1 MATLYRNAAIY
12 DGSDLLLHGHA
23 VMVEGGLISRVAP
36 EAEFTGFT
44 GKVEDCAG
52 GTLLP
57 GLIDCH
63 MHLLLTGGP
72 DQLGP
77 LLRTPA
83 PTMALHGLKAAQ
95 HALMGGITTVRDV
108 GGYRFIEM
116 SVRDAIN
123 RGDFVGPTIQCA
135 GHIIVMTG
143 GHAGAIGREADGPD
157 EIVKAVREQ
166 IKGGADLI
174 KLMATGG
181 TSTAGSDPSAAEFT
195 EAEIAAACAEAKR
208 RNRRIAAH
216 AHGAGG
222 IVNAV
227 KGGITSIEHGK
238 FLDEATVELMV
249 RHGVF
254 LVPTLSVGHWT
265 LANRDRG
272 TIPAHIIEK
281 TEWSREHH
289 RASLRLFHQAGG
301 RLAMGTDA
309 GTQYNMHHSAA
320 FELALMVEAG
330 IPEGDALHAATEAAA
345 DLLGLAD
352 RGRIAEG
359 LVADLLLVSGDPLS
373 DIKAAALAANHRL
386 VVKRGDVVRRN

>member
-1 MATLYRNAAIY
+1 MATLYRSARIF
-12 DGSDLLLHGHA
+12 DGSDRLRDGHA
-23 VMVEGGLISRVAP
+23 VLVEGGRIARVAP
-36 EAEFTGFT
+36 EGEFAGFA
-44 GKVEDCAG
+44 GDVEDCAG
-52 GTLLP
+52 QALLP

-63 MHLLLTGGP
+63 MHLMLTGGP

-77 LLRTPA
+77 VTTLPA
-83 PTMALHGLKAAQ
+83 ATMALHGLKAAQ
-95 HALMGGITTVRDV
+95 SALMGGITTLRDV

-123 RGDFVGPTIQCA
+123 RGDLVGPTILCS

-143 GHAGAIGREADGPD
+143 GHAGKIGREADGPD
-157 EIVKAVREQ
+157 ELVKAVREQ

-181 TSTAGSDPSAAEFT
+181 VATASSDPSAAEFT

-222 IVNAV
+222 IRNAV
-227 KGGITSIEHGK
+227 LGGVTSIEHGK
-238 FLDEATVELMV
+238 FLDEETVALMV
-249 RHGVF
+249 RHGVY

-265 LANRDRG
+265 LQNRHRG
-272 TIPAHIIEK
+272 TIPAHIVEK
-281 TEWSREHH
+281 TEWARERH
-289 RASLRLFHQAGG
+289 RESLRMFHAAGG
-301 RLAMGTDA
+301 KIAMGTDA
-309 GTQYNMHHSAA
+309 GTQYNMHGDSA

-330 IPEGDALHAATEAAA
+330 LPAADVLRSATSAAA
-345 DLLGLAD
+345 DLLGLSD

-359 LVADLLLVSGDPLS
+359 HVADLLLVAGDPLD
-373 DIKAAALAANHRL
+373 DIRAAGLAANHRL
-386 VVKRGDVVRRN
+386 VVKRGVVVKRS